1 VAKLDPKA
9 PIPGDDR
16 SRLTTAIDSYLY
28 WMNEEFASAHDPFRL
43 IGEDNFRRYLP
54 VTPIR
59 IRVHE
64 ADAPF
69 EIFARAAA
77 AHAAGCRTVVSSPP
91 SLPGSARDAVRLL
104 DSLTDSWAAAIEFVE
119 ETDDQLAAAIR
130 HHLTSR
136 VRYAH
141 PTRVPEL
148 VRRASAEAFSY
159 IADSPVLAH
168 GRVELLWYFQE
179 QSLSHVYH
187 RYGNLGRRA
196 SEERAPITL

>member
-1 VAKLDPKA
+1 VAKLGPEA
-9 PIPGDDR
+9 AIRSEDR
-16 SRLTTAIDSYLY
+16 SRLSTAIDSYLD
-28 WMNEEFASAHDPFRL
+28 WMNEEFASAHDPVRL
-43 IGEDNFRRYLP
+43 VGEDNFRRYLP

-64 ADAPF
+64 ADTPF
-69 EIFARAAA
+69 EIFARAVAA
-77 AHAAGCRTVVSSPP
+77 RAAGCRTVVSSPP
-91 SLPGSARDAVRLL
+91 SLSGAARDVVRLL

-119 ETDDQLAAAIR
+119 ETDEELAAVIR

-141 PTRVPEL
+141 PDRVPEL

-159 IADSPVLAH
+159 IADGPVLAQ
-168 GRVELLWYFQE
+168 GRVELLWHFQE

-196 SEERAPITL
+196 SEERTPVS